1 MSFSSKMKNDL
12 SRIKFED
19 KCCQKAELSAL
30 IRVSGT
36 IQFKGLKKFKLTI
49 MTENAAI
56 ARHIFTLFKKTFNI
70 QTEVLVRKNKTLK
83 KTNSYMMMIEDAFD
97 ILMALEIIGEEEG
110 MLGIN
115 HGIPDTIVANACC
128 KRAYVR
134 GIFMGGGSVSDP
146 EKSYHLELTLHN
158 KKYGEALRQ
167 FLMETYELDSK
178 YIMRKNNFVLYFK
191 DGDQIV
197 DFLNIIGAH
206 SALLNFENIR
216 IVKGMR
222 NSVNRLVNCETANL
236 NKTVD
241 ASIRQVRD
249 IELIQER
256 RGLESLPDTLRE
268 IAEARLENPD
278 MSLRELGEI
287 LQPPVGKSGVN
298 HRLRKLESIAESI
311 RGNK

>member
-36 IQFKGLKKFKLTI
+36 IQFKGFKKFKLTI
-49 MTENAAI
+49 VTENAAI
-56 ARHIFTLFKKTFNI
+56 ARHIFTLFKKTFSI

-83 KTNSYMMMIEDAFD
+83 KNNSYMMMIENAFD
-97 ILMALEIIGEEEG
+97 ILMELEIIGEENG
-110 MLGIN
+110 LLGIN
-115 HGIPDTIVANACC
+115 HGIPENIVAKECC
-128 KRAYVR
+128 KRSYLR

-146 EKSYHLELTLHN
+146 ERSYHLELTLHN
-158 KKYGEALRQ
+158 KKYGEALGH
-167 FLMETYELDSK
+167 FIMESYELESK
-178 YIMRKNNFVLYFK
+178 FIIRKNNYVLYFK

-206 SALLNFENIR
+206 TALLNFENIR
-216 IVKGMR
+216 IVKEMR

-241 ASIRQVRD
+241 AAYRQVKD
-249 IELIQER
+249 IKLIEEK
-256 RGLESLPDTLRE
+256 RGLASLPDNLRE
-268 IAEARLENPD
+268 IAELRVENPD
-278 MSLRELGEI
+278 LSLRELGEE

-298 HRLRKLESIAESI
+298 HRLRKIEAIAESI
-311 RGNK
+311 RGNS